1 MMHNIWLVIKHDVG
15 VVLRQRSFWILAF
28 VMPVILILSQGYM
41 LLQENRSDEPGGGE
55 AEEAAGLELP
65 TVGLVDEAGLIAAIP
80 PELSAVFV
88 PMSDAAAAADALQAG
103 EIDQYLVIPVDYV
116 STGDLEIYTENF
128 QLFGG
133 GPEAG
138 VAPNSGNDWMLEHL
152 LSYNMVR
159 DPDLAAAVQSPLSSV
174 REQVLAPPEEGDEG
188 QGAMAALV
196 AGILPYVYY
205 FLLIMGS
212 SYLMRVVVAEK
223 ENRTAEMLLMRVDAR
238 QMMIGKIIAMSFVTL
253 VQFIIWI
260 AGGLLFL
267 DRGAELLGGAS
278 FTLPPIF
285 VVWALLFLIF
295 GYLLFAAVMAM
306 AGTLA
311 NDARQGGQMVWLL
324 IIPLMP
330 TLMFAQAFVEEP
342 HSPLVVGLSLFPFS
356 APTAMVTRMAVA
368 EVPTWQILLSLAGVA
383 LTSYLFILLAARFF
397 SAGNLLSGEGFSWRR
412 LATGW
417 KQGK

>member
-1 MMHNIWLVIKHDVG
+1 MHNIWLVIKHDIG
-15 VVLRQRSFWILAF
+15 VVLRQRSFWVLAF

-41 LLQENRSDEPGGGE
+41 LLQDNASGDSGAREAGEP
-55 AEEAAGLELP
+55 AEFELP
-65 TVGLVDEAGLIAAIP
+65 TVGVVDQAGLIANIP
-80 PELSAVFV
+80 TDLSAVFV
-88 PMSDAAAAADALQAG
+88 RMPDAAAAASALQAG
-103 EIDQYLVIPVDYV
+103 EIDQYLVVPADYV

-128 QLFGG
+128 QLFGD

-138 VAPNSGNDWMLEHL
+138 IAPNSSNHWMLQSL
-152 LSYNMVR
+152 LSYNLVR
-159 DPDLAAAVQSPLSSV
+159 DPDLATAVQSPLATV
-174 REQVLAPPEEGDEG
+174 RVEVLAPPEEGDEG

-223 ENRTAEMLLMRVDAR
+223 ENRTAEMLLMRVNPR
-238 QMMIGKIIAMSFVTL
+238 EMMIGKIVAMSVVTL
-253 VQFIIWI
+253 IQFVIWI

-267 DRGAELLGGAS
+267 DRGAALLGGAS

-306 AGTLA
+306 AGTLS

-342 HSPLVVGLSLFPFS
+342 NSPLVVGLSLFPFS

-368 EVPTWQILLSLAGVA
+368 DVPTWQILISLAGVA

-397 SAGNLLSGEGFSWRR
+397 SAGNLLSGEAFSWRR
-412 LATGW
+412 LAAGW
-417 KQGK
+417 RQT